1 MAPLC
6 LFDKPIGPT
15 TRVDLSIYAC
25 SVKDDYPRIVAKEI
39 MVVLAAKW
47 QSLSEEDKELW
58 NVKGKQAR
66 EAFKKASAEG
76 SR

>member
-1 MAPLC
+1 M
-6 LFDKPIGPT
+6 
-15 TRVDLSIYAC
+15 
-25 SVKDDYPRIVAKEI
+25 KDDYPRIVAKEI

-47 QSLSEEDKELW
+47 QSLSEEKKELW
-58 NVKGKQAR
+58 NVKGKEAR